1 VSPDWGSGREFL
13 LDSTVYIDTL
23 QGRSP
28 AEVDE
33 VLRQPRSHHSAVTL
47 GELTQAFGRL
57 DPADPRTAAALRKIA
72 KALSGIPPRRLSAPS
87 VRAFAEAGM
96 LAGLAA
102 RLRAADSGPALLN
115 DALLLL
121 HARETGRIVLTRNVR
136 DFDVLQQLAP
146 DTEVAFYRTT

>member
-1 VSPDWGSGREFL
+1 

-28 AEVDE
+28 PEVDAL
-33 VLRQPRSHHSAVTL
+33 LRRSLSHHSAVAV

-57 DPADPRTAAALRKIA
+57 DPKDPRTRGALDKLA
-72 KALSGIPPRRLSAPS
+72 TALSSIPPRRLEAPS

-96 LAGLAA
+96 LAGLGA
-102 RLRAADSGPALLN
+102 RLGAAETGPALLN

-121 HARETGRIVLTRNVR
+121 QARETGRTLLTRNLR
-136 DFDVLQQLAP
+136 DFDVLQQLVP
-146 DTEVAFYRTT
+146 DAQVAFYRRRDPPVGEPG